1 MTPQSI
7 IQACADAAGVTPA
20 DVVSKDRTLKVTAA
34 RHVAAF
40 VMRRMGMTLKATG
53 AALNRDHTTVLEANR
68 RVEIM
73 LEKLDFHLTKP
84 SPFKPRRYMTK
95 NGNSYYS
102 HDKFAILA
110 AVYAYVCD
118 IPVPE
123 QFTSEEP
130 KPRKVKP
137 MPGWKARQLRRERER
152 AERMTVH
159 KAATTSTT
167 PTFKKLG
174 YAGREVN

>member
-1 MTPQSI
+1 MDIEPI
-7 IQACADAAGVTPA
+7 AFKG
-20 DVVSKDRTLKVTAA
+20 DRRDKYLVTA
-34 RHVAAF
+34 RHIAYYLCREHTMNSYPDIAYQV
-40 VMRRMGMTLKATG
+40 
-53 AALNRDHTTVLEANR
+53 NRDHTTVLEANR

-73 LEKLDFHLTKP
+73 LEKLDFHMCKP

-95 NGNSYYS
+95 NENSYYS

-118 IPVPE
+118 IPVRE

-159 KAATTSTT
+159 KTT
-167 PTFKKLG
+167 PTFKKLS
-174 YAGREVN
+174 YAGKEVN